1 MRDRLSE
8 LVSSRGPDEPNDT
21 AVNIENDSDGSF
33 MADFIG
39 EVEKIQNDIDK
50 IQAKV
55 EEVKQKHST
64 ILSSAQTDDKL
75 NEQLE
80 ELMADIKR
88 TANSVRKK
96 LKTIQTQIEQE
107 EAQPEGKQ
115 STDLRIKKTQHSTLS
130 RTFIKVMN
138 EYNQE
143 QNTYRDRCKM
153 RIERQLGIIGK
164 AATDN
169 EIEDMIEKSK
179 NGEAVPIFT
188 GINMDAQQ
196 TREIEARHNDILQLE
211 KSIKELHDLFMDMCT
226 LVQEQGDMV
235 DRIEN
240 NVFATQDYVEKA
252 VTHTK
257 QAVVYQTKARRKKI
271 CLITTLIVVLIVVI
285 LAIVIPIVNKA
296 KSPDNDN
303 DNA

>member
-1 MRDRLSE
+1 MRDRLAE
-8 LVSSRGPDEPNDT
+8 LVSARGPDEPGD
-21 AVNIENDSDGSF
+21 AVVNIGTDGEGNYMQEF
-33 MADFIG
+33 FNQ
-39 EVEKIQNDIDK
+39 VEEIQNDIDK
-50 IQAKV
+50 IQQKV
-55 EEVKQKHST
+55 EDVKQKHST

-75 NEQLE
+75 NEQLD
-80 ELMADIKR
+80 ELMSEIKR
-88 TANSVRKK
+88 TANRVRSR
-96 LKTIQTQIEQE
+96 LKQIQNQIEQE
-107 EAQPEGKQ
+107 ESQANQNA
-115 STDLRIKKTQHSTLS
+115 DFRIKKTQHSTLS

-143 QNTYRDRCKM
+143 QNLYRDRCKQ

-169 EIEDMIEKSK
+169 EIEEMIEQSK
-179 NGEAVPIFT
+179 DGNLQMFT

-196 TREIEARHNDILQLE
+196 TREIEARHNDILALE

-252 VTHTK
+252 VEHTK
-257 QAVVYQTKARRKKI
+257 RAVEYQTKSRRK
-271 CLITTLIVVLIVVI
+271 LIIIVVI
-285 LAIVIPIVNKA
+285 VVIIVAIIAIVIAVKFAP
-296 KSPDNDN
+296 KSPPT
-303 DNA
+303 

>member
-257 QAVVYQTKARRKKI
+257 QAVVYQTKARR
-271 CLITTLIVVLIVVI
+271 VI
-285 LAIVIPIVNKA
+285 LSCLGRNGRSYRV
-296 KSPDNDN
+296 
-303 DNA
+303 

>member
-8 LVSSRGPDEPNDT
+8 LVSSRGPDEPGDAT
-21 AVNIENDSDGSF
+21 VQIENDSDGTFMTSF
-33 MADFIG
+33 FQ
-39 EVEKIQNDIDK
+39 EVEQIQADIDK

-55 EEVKQKHST
+55 EEVKLKHST
-64 ILSSAQTDDKL
+64 ILSSAQTDEKL

-80 ELMADIKR
+80 ELMADIKK
-88 TANSVRKK
+88 TANSVRRK
-96 LKTIQTQIEQE
+96 LKSIQTQIEE
-107 EAQPEGKQ
+107 EASSGNA
-115 STDLRIKKTQHSTLS
+115 SADFRVKKTQHSTLS

-143 QNTYRDRCKM
+143 QNTYRDRCKQ

-179 NGEAVPIFT
+179 DGQNVQLFT

-196 TREIEARHNDILQLE
+196 TREIEARHNDILALE

-226 LVQEQGDMV
+226 LVQEQ
-235 DRIEN
+235 
-240 NVFATQDYVEKA
+240 
-252 VTHTK
+252 
-257 QAVVYQTKARRKKI
+257 AR
-271 CLITTLIVVLIVVI
+271 
-285 LAIVIPIVNKA
+285 
-296 KSPDNDN
+296 
-303 DNA
+303 

>member
-226 LVQEQGDMV
+226 LVQEQGEMV
-235 DRIEN
+235 DRIEY
-240 NVFATQDYVEKA
+240 NVENSVNYVSSAVSDTKKA
-252 VTHTK
+252 IM
-257 QAVVYQTKARRKKI
+257 YQSKARRVK
-271 CLITTLIVVLIVVI
+271 LHVLFSSIRQR
-285 LAIVIPIVNKA
+285 
-296 KSPDNDN
+296 
-303 DNA
+303 

>member
-1 MRDRLSE
+1 MRDRLAE
-8 LVSSRGPDEPNDT
+8 LVTAKGPEEPSDT
-21 AVNIENDSDGSF
+21 VVSISDGNSNF
-33 MADFIG
+33 MQDFFNQ
-39 EVEKIQNDIDK
+39 VEEIQSDIDK
-50 IQAKV
+50 IEAKV
-55 EEVKQKHST
+55 EDVKLKHST

-80 ELMADIKR
+80 ELMAEIKR
-88 TANSVRKK
+88 TANRVRSR
-96 LKTIQTQIEQE
+96 LKAIQQQIEQE
-107 EAQPEGKQ
+107 ESTQNQ
-115 STDLRIKKTQHSTLS
+115 SADFRIKKTQHSTLS

-143 QNTYRDRCKM
+143 QNLYRDRCKQ

-169 EIEDMIEKSK
+169 EIEEMIEQSK
-179 NGEAVPIFT
+179 DGNLQMFT

-211 KSIKELHDLFMDMCT
+211 KSIKELHDLFMDMCQ

-240 NVFATQDYVEKA
+240 NVFQTQDFVEKA
-252 VTHTK
+252 VEQTK
-257 QAVVYQTKARRKKI
+257 KAVEYQTKSRKVIKSENSGRNGRPHRVQRRE
-271 CLITTLIVVLIVVI
+271 LGQLRLERRQ
-285 LAIVIPIVNKA
+285 
-296 KSPDNDN
+296 
-303 DNA
+303 

>member
-8 LVSSRGPDEPNDT
+8 LVSSRGPDEPSDT

-179 NGEAVPIFT
+179 NGESVPIFT

-257 QAVVYQTKARRKKI
+257 QAVVYQTKARR
-271 CLITTLIVVLIVVI
+271 VI
-285 LAIVIPIVNKA
+285 LFCLGRDGRSYRV
-296 KSPDNDN
+296 
-303 DNA
+303 

>member
-8 LVSSRGPDEPNDT
+8 LVSSRGPDEPGDT

-39 EVEKIQNDIDK
+39 EVEKIQSDIDK

-88 TANSVRKK
+88 TANSVRNK
-96 LKTIQTQIEQE
+96 LKKIQIQIEQD

-179 NGEAVPIFT
+179 NGESVPIFT

-271 CLITTLIVVLIVVI
+271 ILACIITVIVLIII
-285 LAIVIPIVNKA
+285 LAIVLSVT
-296 KSPDNDN
+296 
-303 DNA
+303 

>member
-1 MRDRLSE
+1 MRDRLAE
-8 LVSSRGPDEPNDT
+8 LVTARGPDEPADT
-21 AVNIENDSDGSF
+21 VVSIPDGNSNF
-33 MADFIG
+33 MQDFFNQ
-39 EVEKIQNDIDK
+39 VEEIQSDIDK

-55 EEVKQKHST
+55 EDVKLKHST

-75 NEQLE
+75 NEQLD
-80 ELMADIKR
+80 ELMAEIKR
-88 TANSVRKK
+88 TANRVRTR
-96 LKTIQTQIEQE
+96 LKAIQQQIEQE
-107 EAQPEGKQ
+107 ENTQTAQ
-115 STDLRIKKTQHSTLS
+115 SADFRIKKTQHSTLS

-143 QNTYRDRCKM
+143 QNLYRDRCKQ

-169 EIEDMIEKSK
+169 EIEEMIEQSK
-179 NGEAVPIFT
+179 DGNLQMFT

-196 TREIEARHNDILQLE
+196 TREIEARHNDILALE

-240 NVFATQDYVEKA
+240 NVFQTQDYVEKA
-252 VTHTK
+252 VEQTK
-257 QAVVYQTKARRKKI
+257 KAVEYQTKSRKKKIILILI
-271 CLITTLIVVLIVVI
+271 CVLILVI
-285 LAIVIPIVNKA
+285 IAIVLSVKFAPRA
-296 KSPDNDN
+296 EDSADATSP
-303 DNA
+303 